1 MYELTNKY
9 VNGVYN
15 GYNGTKIFSVTIP
28 KEKNIITR
36 YFVVAKQQLY
46 VSKNKQFS
54 GILASSGS
62 NYFQSINPSSS
73 TKKQVAITYLACNV
87 IKSFARRNQ

>member
-28 KEKNIITR
+28 KEKNIITK

-46 VSKNKQFS
+46 VLKNKQFS
-54 GILASSGS
+54 GILAS

>member
-1 MYELTNKY
+1 MVYE
-9 VNGVYN
+9 
-15 GYNGTKIFSVTIP
+15 YNGTKIFSVTIP
-28 KEKNIITR
+28 KEKNIITK

-62 NYFQSINPSSS
+62 NYYNQLIHLR
-73 TKKQVAITYLACNV
+73 Q
-87 IKSFARRNQ
+87 RRNKSQ

>member
-1 MYELTNKY
+1 M
-9 VNGVYN
+9 VYIM
-15 GYNGTKIFSVTIP
+15 GTTKIFSVTIP
-28 KEKNIITR
+28 KEKNIITK
-36 YFVVAKQQLY
+36 YFVVAKQRTSLLLY

>member
-28 KEKNIITR
+28 KEKNIIT
-36 YFVVAKQQLY
+36 K
-46 VSKNKQFS
+46 
-54 GILASSGS
+54 
-62 NYFQSINPSSS
+62 
-73 TKKQVAITYLACNV
+73 
-87 IKSFARRNQ
+87 